1 MKAGWR
7 IVGFAFVLR
16 FLFLMGVPEYENR
29 NPHSLS
35 AFNDERAHF
44 NYVMAMAK
52 SGKRPIQTH
61 SLQQSYPLG
70 IYDFEY
76 YQSPLFYTLAG
87 RLYSILPEFLH
98 NIYSVRFINII
109 LGLLIILTLGRMML
123 MFSGVDS
130 ISTMVFLSALGS
142 SALFN
147 ATVTNDSLL
156 WLFSALSAYFGLS
169 LLSERSL
176 RNLLGLSLSLSFAIW
191 AKMSGLVLLPAA
203 IFAYYS
209 CYSDKKI
216 QLRIGLTLGWTVF
229 VFILTAPLF
238 YQNYQYYHSLI
249 PMSVGS
255 GEPQPLSTAFA
266 PQRVFQTINY
276 LVHSFYFP
284 FENHWMGSAQVVIF
298 LLMGAVSLPII
309 YFGCRYM
316 LKMLKRKYDWE
327 RKAGLFLG
335 LMLIGGLGGLGL
347 MVIRYNQTEARHA
360 FAALPAIC
368 FLMINGIRLSLGAHE
383 KQLPRLALLLPAIPY
398 ILFIIH

>member
-1 MKAGWR
+1 
-7 IVGFAFVLR
+7 
-16 FLFLMGVPEYENR
+16 
-29 NPHSLS
+29 
-35 AFNDERAHF
+35 
-44 NYVMAMAK
+44 
-52 SGKRPIQTH
+52 
-61 SLQQSYPLG
+61 
-70 IYDFEY
+70 
-76 YQSPLFYTLAG
+76 
-87 RLYSILPEFLH
+87 
-98 NIYSVRFINII
+98 
-109 LGLLIILTLGRMML
+109 ML

-130 ISTMVFLSALGS
+130 ISAMVFLSALGS

-156 WLFSALSAYFGLS
+156 WLFSALSAYFGLL

-209 CYSDKKI
+209 SYSDKKI

-255 GEPQPLSTAFA
+255 GEPQALSTAFA

-284 FENHWMGSAQVVIF
+284 FENHWVGSAQVVIF

-309 YFGCRYM
+309 YFGCRNLLRM
-316 LKMLKRKYDWE
+316 MKDEYDWE

-335 LMLIGGLGGLGL
+335 LILIGGLGGLGL

-368 FLMINGIRLSLGAHE
+368 FLMINGIRLSLGTHK

-398 ILFIIH
+398 ILFIVH